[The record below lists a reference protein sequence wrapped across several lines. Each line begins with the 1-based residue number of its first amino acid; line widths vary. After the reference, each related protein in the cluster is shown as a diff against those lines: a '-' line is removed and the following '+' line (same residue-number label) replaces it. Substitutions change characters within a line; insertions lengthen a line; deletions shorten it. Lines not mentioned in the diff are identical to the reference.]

1 MTMRYTIMSLFVDME
16 SDADYTSFD
25 RGPHENGYSLDDAVT
40 RIMHRALA
48 VCHSEATMRVA
59 GAHNAEGV
67 FEFRVSVIDDHS
79 SQRWSLCG
87 E

>member
-1 MTMRYTIMSLFVDME
+1 MRYTIMALFVDKE

-25 RGPHENGYSLDDAVT
+25 RGPDENGYSLDDAVA
-40 RIMHRALA
+40 RIMHNALA

-59 GAHNAEGV
+59 GAQNADGA
-67 FEFRVSVIDDHS
+67 FEFRVSVTDDRD
-79 SQRWSLCG
+79 SQRWSLCA